1 MPVRDR
7 PSRASGV
14 PRLPGRTLAACPHDE
29 PNRVPSRV
37 NVRDN
42 PATDAKD
49 AKLREYQK
57 RTGTHAP
64 VAMSA
69 SKRWWQLREF
79 RQLAQLANV
88 VVGGVKFI
96 GGRDEGLIG
105 GSRKAS

>member
-1 MPVRDR
+1 
-7 PSRASGV
+7 
-14 PRLPGRTLAACPHDE
+14 
-29 PNRVPSRV
+29 
-37 NVRDN
+37 
-42 PATDAKD
+42 
-49 AKLREYQK
+49 
-57 RTGTHAP
+57 
-64 VAMSA
+64 MSA